1 MNGLTYIDM
10 RLEDKARDHVETF
23 SSLVLHTGAIEY
35 ICGTAL
41 LGVSKTYVIGA
52 GENKP
57 LDVLRF
63 VVYNDMIPEQLNA
76 AIDLQAFLNIEN
88 AVDRIEEAIFE
99 TVRML
104 HDGMNER
111 IQKELKLTKAQ
122 QQPNVIIRNE
132 LRRLVDVYGIDAFA
146 KALKQ
151 FESEPVK

>member
-10 RLEDKARDHVETF
+10 RLEDKAQEHVETF
-23 SSLVLHTGAIEY
+23 ATLVLQTGAIEY
-35 ICGTAL
+35 ICNSAL
-41 LGVSKTYVIGA
+41 LGASNSYVLGV

-88 AVDRIEEAIFE
+88 AVDRVEEAIFE

-104 HDGMNER
+104 HDGMNGR
-111 IQKELKLTKAQ
+111 IQTELRLAKAQ
-122 QQPNVIIRNE
+122 QQPNAIIRNE

-151 FESEPVK
+151 FEREGI